1 MIELKNISYAYGTR
15 LVLDHISVRFP
26 EGKCTCIDGP
36 NGCGKSTLFRI
47 LSGLIF
53 PDTGSYLLDG
63 EEITQKKLKQKAY
76 MHAFYQKIGYVF
88 QDSEAQLFT
97 RSAED
102 EIAFGL
108 YQLAYDPA
116 RIHEITEKYI
126 SLMDLNE
133 VRHQAPFTLSTGEK
147 KRTALAAVLAMDP
160 KIIILDEPTASL
172 DEDGQTWLIAF
183 LQQLK
188 KEKKTIILSSHQPEV
203 IAALAD
209 HTIQINKHHQIV
221 PNPENKA

>member
-1 MIELKNISYAYGTR
+1 
-15 LVLDHISVRFP
+15 V
-26 EGKCTCIDGP
+26 
-36 NGCGKSTLFRI
+36 
-47 LSGLIF
+47 
-53 PDTGSYLLDG
+53 
-63 EEITQKKLKQKAY
+63 
-76 MHAFYQKIGYVF
+76 
-88 QDSEAQLFT
+88 
-97 RSAED
+97 ED

-116 RIHEITEKYI
+116 AIHEITEKYI

-209 HTIQINKHHQIV
+209 HTVQINKHHQIV
-221 PNPENKA
+221 PDHGSTYLF